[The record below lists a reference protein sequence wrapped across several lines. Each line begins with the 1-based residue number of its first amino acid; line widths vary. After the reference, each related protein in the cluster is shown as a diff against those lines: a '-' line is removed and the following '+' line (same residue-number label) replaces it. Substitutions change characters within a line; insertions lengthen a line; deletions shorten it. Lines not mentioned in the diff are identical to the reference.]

1 MKLKNLYQEI
11 VKKGIDADIRSRKEI
26 ERLLQKSKKKFD
38 KLDKKDKELFD
49 QDALFNPFADT
60 RILIGEEASNIEAI
74 IVGIDVDGG
83 ELVLVD
89 RLKEKGKKIDLVVSH
104 HPQGRAYANF
114 YEVMDLQVDVFAKE
128 GIALGICEK
137 LLEERKSQVAR
148 RVSSANHSRSVDIAR
163 LLNINFICAHTPCDN
178 LAYQYLKKTIDEN
191 KPAAL
196 GKITDIL
203 QTIPEYFDA
212 AKNNNPP
219 QIVVGNKDS
228 RCRNI
233 HLEFTGG
240 TEGPK
245 DIYKELAARGIDTII
260 AMHQSE
266 EHFKKCKES
275 KINVIFASHIASDS
289 LGINIMLDHLE
300 GKEKLKIYEF
310 SGFRRFKRKKLK
322 A

>member
-1 MKLKNLYQEI
+1 MKLKTLYQEI
-11 VKKGIDADIRSRKEI
+11 VKKGIDADVRSRKEI
-26 ERLLQKSKKKFD
+26 ETLLCKSQKKFD

-49 QDALFNPFADT
+49 QDSLFNPFADT
-60 RILIGEEASNIEAI
+60 RILIGEPDSSIKSI
-74 IVGIDVDGG
+74 IVGIDIDGG

-89 RLKEKGKKIDLVVSH
+89 RLIEKGKKIDLVVSH

-114 YEVMDLQVDVFAKE
+114 YDVMDLQIDVFAKE
-128 GIALGICEK
+128 GIALGVCEK

-148 RVSSANHSRSVDIAR
+148 RVSAANHSRSVDIAG

-178 LAYQYLKKTIDEN
+178 LAYQYLRKVIDKN
-191 KPAAL
+191 KPKTL
-196 GKITDIL
+196 GVITDIL

-219 QIVVGNKDS
+219 QIVGGSKNS
-228 RCRNI
+228 RCKNI

-245 DIYKELAARGIDTII
+245 GIYKELASKGVDTII

-266 EHFKKCKES
+266 EHFKKCKEA

-289 LGINIMLDHLE
+289 LGINIMLDYLE
-300 GKEKLKIYEF
+300 DKEKLKIYEF
-310 SGFRRFKRKKLK
+310 SGFRRFKRKKS
-322 A
+322 

>member
-1 MKLKNLYQEI
+1 MKLKNLYREI
-11 VKKGIDADIRSRKEI
+11 VKKGIDADIRSRREI
-26 ERLLQKSKKKFD
+26 ETYLQVSKKKFD

-49 QDALFNPFADT
+49 QDSLFNPFADT
-60 RILIGEEASNIEAI
+60 RILIGEAASNIKSM
-74 IVGIDVDGG
+74 IVGIDVNGG

-89 RLKEKGKKIDLVVSH
+89 RLREKGKKIDLVVSH

-114 YEVMDLQVDVFAKE
+114 YDVMDLQIDVFAKE
-128 GIALGICEK
+128 GVALGVCEK

-178 LAYQYLKKTIDEN
+178 LAYQYLRKAIDKN
-191 KPAAL
+191 KPTTL

-203 QTIPEYFDA
+203 QAIPEYFDA

-219 QIVVGNKDS
+219 RIVMGSKNS
-228 RCRNI
+228 RCKNI

-245 DIYKELAARGIDTII
+245 GIYKELASKGVDTII

-289 LGINIMLDHLE
+289 LGINIMLDYLE
-300 GKEKLKIYEF
+300 GKEKLEIYEF
-310 SGFRRFKRKKLK
+310 SGFRRFKRKKS
-322 A
+322 

>member
-11 VKKGIDADIRSRKEI
+11 VKKGIDADVRSRREI
-26 ERLLQKSKKKFD
+26 ETYLQVSKKKFD
-38 KLDKKDKELFD
+38 KLDKKGKELFD

-60 RILIGEEASNIEAI
+60 RILVGDPGSDIKSM

-89 RLKEKGKKIDLVVSH
+89 RLREKGKKIDLVVSH

-114 YEVMDLQVDVFAKE
+114 YDVMDLQIDVFAKE
-128 GIALGICEK
+128 GVALGVCEK

-148 RVSSANHSRSVDIAR
+148 RVSSANHSRSVDVAR

-178 LAYQYLKKTIDEN
+178 LAYQFLRRTVDKD
-191 KPAAL
+191 KPATL

-219 QIVVGNKDS
+219 LIVVGGRNS
-228 RCRNI
+228 RCKNI

-245 DIYKELAARGIDTII
+245 GIYKELASRGVDTII
-260 AMHQSE
+260 TMHQSE

-289 LGINIMLDHLE
+289 LGVNIMLDYLE

-310 SGFRRFKRKKLK
+310 SGFRRFKRKK
-322 A
+322 